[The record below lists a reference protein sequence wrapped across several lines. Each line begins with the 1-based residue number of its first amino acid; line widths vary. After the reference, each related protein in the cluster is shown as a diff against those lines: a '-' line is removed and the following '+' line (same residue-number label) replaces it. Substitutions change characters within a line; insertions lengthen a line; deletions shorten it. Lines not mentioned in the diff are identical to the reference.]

1 MKGWR
6 KSRLGR
12 SHFSVEHPASGDHHI
27 DDDPVVDHHIDDRHV
42 DDDNIVDDHVDD
54 QQFNMLSTI
63 IDTFC
68 ASIQS
73 VKDDDDDL

>member
-27 DDDPVVDHHIDDRHV
+27 DDDRVVDHHIDDRHV
-42 DDDNIVDDHVDD
+42 DDDNIVD
-54 QQFNMLSTI
+54 I
-63 IDTFC
+63 FC
-68 ASIQS
+68 SSIQS
-73 VKDDDDDL
+73 AKDEDDDL

>member
-12 SHFSVEHPASGDHHI
+12 SHFSVEHPASGDHYI

-42 DDDNIVDDHVDD
+42 DDDNIVG
-54 QQFNMLSTI
+54 I
-63 IDTFC
+63 FC
-68 ASIQS
+68 SSIQS
-73 VKDDDDDL
+73 AKDEDDDL